1 MSEQPLSEGAERV
14 LGEARAEAERLGHEF
29 IGSEH
34 LLLGLLRS
42 SELAQSALDAA
53 GIERAALASALENG
67 QKRVRVRSDA
77 PQAEGVPLSSHA
89 RRLLEAGTTGEG
101 PLEAKLLLAALTD
114 RRGALARFLGDKGID
129 ADAVIA
135 EVASR
140 AGMTVPPRREDQPR
154 PERTAEPGAQK
165 PRQEK
170 PPREKQERPARHERT
185 ERPARPPRPE
195 RPEHPLRPERPP
207 RTESPETEPQE
218 RRPPSVGK
226 LAPRSRPKIS
236 WGRFLFLLA
245 VPASIVLNYLH
256 ASPLLVFASACL
268 GVLPLAG
275 FMGEA
280 TEQIASRSGP
290 TLGGLLNATF
300 GNAAE
305 LIIAIVALQAGLVDL
320 VKASITGSILGNLL
334 LILGLSI
341 VAGGARKAE
350 LKFNRTNAG
359 MSAGM
364 LMLAVMSLV
373 LPALFRYAHPEP
385 GAGVAGLHLEEGV
398 SLVLLVTYAAS
409 LLFTLKTHR
418 RLLAGEPHPV
428 SGKPWGLGL
437 AVLVLALATVGIAVE
452 SEILVHATEA
462 VTAQLGL
469 SQVFLGLII
478 IPIIGNAA
486 EHATAIT
493 VARKGQIELSLQISL
508 GSSTQIALLVAP
520 LLVFIGL
527 FLGQPMNL
535 DFTPFEVAILFL
547 ATLSTSI
554 VTLDG
559 ESHWFEGVQL
569 LAVYAMIAVAAYFI

>member
-1 MSEQPLSEGAERV
+1 MPEQPLSEGAERV
-14 LGEARAEAERLGHEF
+14 LGDARAEAERLGHEF

-42 SELAQSALDAA
+42 SDLAQSSLDAA
-53 GIERAALASALENG
+53 GIDRAALATVLETG

-89 RRLLEAGTTGEG
+89 RRLLEAGTEGEG
-101 PLEAKLLLAALTD
+101 PLEAKVLLAALTD
-114 RRGALARFLGDKGID
+114 RRGALTRFLGEKGIS
-129 ADAVIA
+129 ADVVIA
-135 EVASR
+135 EVAMR
-140 AGMTVPPRREDQPR
+140 AGMSVPVAPQPPPPREPRPQKPPR
-154 PERTAEPGAQK
+154 PERA
-165 PRQEK
+165 PREEK
-170 PPREKQERPARHERT
+170 PAREKQERSARQ
-185 ERPARPPRPE
+185 ERPARPARPE
-195 RPEHPLRPERPP
+195 PQ
-207 RTESPETEPQE
+207 EPQE
-218 RRPPSVGK
+218 RRAPSVGK
-226 LAPRSRPKIS
+226 LAPRPRPRVS
-236 WGRFLFLLA
+236 WFRMLLLLA
-245 VPASIVLNYLH
+245 VPASIVLNAMH
-256 ASPLLVFASACL
+256 AAPLLVFVTACL

-280 TEQIASRSGP
+280 TEQIAARSGP

-320 VKASITGSILGNLL
+320 VKASIIGSILGNLL
-334 LILGLSI
+334 LIMGLSI
-341 VAGGARKAE
+341 VAGGVKQSE

-364 LMLAVMSLV
+364 LVLAIVSLV
-373 LPALFRYAHPEP
+373 LPALFTYSHPEP
-385 GAGVAGLHLEEGV
+385 GARMAGLHLAEGV
-398 SLVLLVTYAAS
+398 AIVLLITYGAS

-418 RLLAGEPHPV
+418 RLIGGEPHPV
-428 SGKPWGLGL
+428 SGERWGLARAL
-437 AVLVLALATVGIAVE
+437 VVLALATVGIAVE

-462 VTAQLGL
+462 VTADLGL

-478 IPIIGNAA
+478 IPLIGNAA
-486 EHATAIT
+486 EHATAIM
-493 VARKGQIELSLQISL
+493 VARKGQIDLSLQIAL

-527 FLGQPMNL
+527 FLGQQLNL
-535 DFTPFEVAILFL
+535 VFSPFEVAILFL
-547 ATLSTSI
+547 ATLASST

-569 LAVYAMIAVAAYFI
+569 LAVYAMIAVAAFFI

>member
-1 MSEQPLSEGAERV
+1 MPEQPLSEGAERV
-14 LGEARAEAERLGHEF
+14 LGDARAEAERLGHEF

-42 SELAQSALDAA
+42 SDLAQSSLDAA
-53 GIERAALASALENG
+53 GIDRAALATVLETG

-89 RRLLEAGTTGEG
+89 RRLLEAGTEGEG
-101 PLEAKLLLAALTD
+101 PLEAKVLLAALTD
-114 RRGALARFLGDKGID
+114 RRGALTRFLGEKGIS
-129 ADAVIA
+129 ADVVIA
-135 EVASR
+135 EVAMR
-140 AGMTVPPRREDQPR
+140 AGMSVPVAPQPPPPREPRPQKPPR
-154 PERTAEPGAQK
+154 PERA
-165 PRQEK
+165 PREEK
-170 PPREKQERPARHERT
+170 PAREKQERSARQ
-185 ERPARPPRPE
+185 ERPARPARPE
-195 RPEHPLRPERPP
+195 PQ
-207 RTESPETEPQE
+207 EPQE
-218 RRPPSVGK
+218 RRAPSVGK
-226 LAPRSRPKIS
+226 LAPRPRPRVS
-236 WGRFLFLLA
+236 WFRMLLLLA
-245 VPASIVLNYLH
+245 VPASIVLNYMH
-256 ASPLLVFASACL
+256 AAPVLVFVTACL

-280 TEQIASRSGP
+280 TEQIAARSGP

-320 VKASITGSILGNLL
+320 VKASIIGSILGNLL
-334 LILGLSI
+334 LIMGLSI
-341 VAGGARKAE
+341 VAGGVKQSE

-364 LMLAVMSLV
+364 LVLAIVSLV
-373 LPALFRYAHPEP
+373 LPALFTYSHPEP
-385 GAGVAGLHLEEGV
+385 GARMAGLHLAEGV
-398 SLVLLVTYAAS
+398 AIVLLITYGAS

-418 RLLAGEPHPV
+418 RLIGGEPHPV
-428 SGKPWGLGL
+428 SGERWGLARAL
-437 AVLVLALATVGIAVE
+437 VVLALATVGIAVE

-462 VTAQLGL
+462 VTADLGL

-478 IPIIGNAA
+478 IPLIGNAA
-486 EHATAIT
+486 EHATAIM
-493 VARKGQIELSLQISL
+493 VARKGQIDLSLQIAL

-527 FLGQPMNL
+527 FLGQQLNL
-535 DFTPFEVAILFL
+535 VFSPFEVAILFL
-547 ATLSTSI
+547 ATLASST

-569 LAVYAMIAVAAYFI
+569 LAVYAMIAVAAFFI